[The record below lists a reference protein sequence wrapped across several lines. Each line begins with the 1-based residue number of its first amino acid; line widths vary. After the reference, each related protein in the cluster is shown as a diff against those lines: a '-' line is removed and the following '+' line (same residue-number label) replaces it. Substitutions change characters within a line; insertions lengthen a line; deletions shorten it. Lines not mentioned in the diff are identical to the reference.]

1 MSLEPRPAARPVISR
16 KSASNRGISS
26 QSCPLLSSQ
35 YTGKK
40 PSNRCIPFVLSSIEG
55 VWVTGAGALP
65 VCANTSAV
73 PAAKNQK
80 TNIKMQLSLYTI
92 ESLIQLGYCIALG
105 DFRTL
110 QQLNNLYSQRIQ
122 GVRNSICL
130 DVDENIPF

>member
-40 PSNRCIPFVLSSIEG
+40 PSNRCIPFVLSSMEGG
-55 VWVTGAGALP
+55 VWVTGGGALP
-65 VCANTSAV
+65 VCANTSA
-73 PAAKNQK
+73 PAAAKNQK
-80 TNIKMQLSLYTI
+80 TTINMQLSLYTI

-110 QQLNNLYSQRIQ
+110 QQLNNLYSQCIQ
-122 GVRNSICL
+122 G
-130 DVDENIPF
+130 